1 MIYLDNNATTK
12 ASSTVVAAV
21 THYLENC
28 YANASAN
35 TAGYTGADVP
45 RRTAAGQLAHLLN
58 AEEPDC
64 FLFTSGATESNNWI
78 FSALNG
84 SRLRKVC
91 ISAIEHPSVS
101 EPAERLGRNG
111 CELSVIPVNRD
122 GIVCI
127 ETLAELLSP
136 DTQLVSVMAA
146 NNETGVVQPIEEIA
160 QLVRAR
166 CPTAL
171 FHTDATQAIGRIP
184 IDLQG
189 SWAEVD
195 LMSFSA
201 HKFHGP
207 KGIGGIYCRPGTALL
222 PWLVGGGQEA
232 GLRSG
237 TTNTPGLAGL
247 AAAVGQID
255 VALYDE
261 VRDRRDYFESQLRG
275 VLSVQLH
282 AANALRLPNTS
293 CFSIAGTSGE
303 EIADQLAARGVIVGT
318 GSACSS
324 GSLSP
329 PKTLLAMGVNYT
341 LAAGTIRVSL
351 SRTTSIEELDRLV
364 ALLVEIVA
372 VRGGSPQLPGGG
384 TPPWR

>member
-45 RRTAAGQLAHLLN
+45 RRTAAGQLAQLLN
-58 AEEPDC
+58 AEDPDR

-84 SRLRKVC
+84 AGHRKVC

-111 CELSVIPVNRD
+111 CELSVIPVNRA
-122 GIVCI
+122 GLVCMDA
-127 ETLAELLSP
+127 LAELLSP
-136 DTQLVSVMAA
+136 DTRLVSVMAA
-146 NNETGVVQPIEEIA
+146 NNETGVLQPIGEIA

-166 CPTAL
+166 CPAAL

-195 LMSFSA
+195 LVSFSA

-232 GLRSG
+232 GFRSG

-247 AAAVGQID
+247 AAAVSQIN
-255 VALYDE
+255 VAEYDQ
-261 VRDRRDYFESQLRG
+261 VRDRRDYFESRLRE
-275 VLSVQLH
+275 VLPIHLH
-282 AANALRLPNTS
+282 AADAMRLPNTS
-293 CFSIAGTSGE
+293 CFSIAGASGD
-303 EIADQLAARGVIVGT
+303 EIADWLAAREVIVGT

-324 GSLSP
+324 GSLTP
-329 PKTLLAMGVNYT
+329 PKTLLAMGVNYE

-351 SRTTSIEELDRLV
+351 SKSTSIEELDQVV
-364 ALLVEIVA
+364 ALLREIVA
-372 VRGGSPQLPGGG
+372 VQTSPAP
-384 TPPWR
+384 

>member
-45 RRTAAGQLAHLLN
+45 RRIAAEQLARLLN

-78 FSALNG
+78 FSALYSSG
-84 SRLRKVC
+84 LRKVC

-101 EPAERLGRNG
+101 EPAERLGKNG
-111 CELSVIPVNRD
+111 CELSVIPVNKE

-207 KGIGGIYCRPGTALL
+207 KGIGGMYYRPGTALL

-232 GLRSG
+232 GFRSG

-247 AAAVGQID
+247 AAAVGQIN

-261 VRDRRDYFESQLRG
+261 VRNRRDYFESRLRG
-275 VLSVQLH
+275 VLPVQFH
-282 AANALRLPNTS
+282 SSNAVRLPNTS
-293 CFSIAGTSGE
+293 CFSIPGASGE

-329 PKTLLAMGVNYT
+329 PKTLLAMGVDYA

-351 SRTTSIEELDRLV
+351 SKTTSIEELDLLV

-372 VRGGSPQLPGGG
+372 VQEPFSSQRS
-384 TPPWR
+384 